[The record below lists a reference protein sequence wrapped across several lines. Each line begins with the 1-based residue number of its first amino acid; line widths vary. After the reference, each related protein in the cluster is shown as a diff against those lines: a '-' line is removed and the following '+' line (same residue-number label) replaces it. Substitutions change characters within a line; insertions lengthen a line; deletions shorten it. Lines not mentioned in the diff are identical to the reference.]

1 MNWSSDCSY
10 ILLDHQINM
19 AFYRTAL
26 IISVKKK
33 SIPAVVQSM
42 NNSVEFYF
50 FFHRA
55 EICISEEELDCSY
68 PFGTLSELQII
79 FVSLYFSAALY
90 RQLIYFIK

>member
-1 MNWSSDCSY
+1 
-10 ILLDHQINM
+10 M

-33 SIPAVVQSM
+33 SIPALVQSM
-42 NNSVEFYF
+42 KNSVDFV

-55 EICISEEELDCSY
+55 EICISKEELDCSY